1 MKKLLAL
8 LSIVIVIASC
18 RPKGGTG
25 ADTGYFSMAGFVA
38 ELCKG
43 NPVYQFKKTLTVQGV
58 SETKIISD
66 SLKKQITFFDHFEI
80 NKPSYRDAYTVK
92 TFPTPPDYLSGV
104 SAKETDYNLKPD
116 FKYPVKEFKL
126 SVIGN
131 TTTINATSIE
141 KNLLTLTTKELIV
154 VSDAKGFVSYSYSI
168 SEDLRGGS
176 PSSTKIVLERIK

>member
-92 TFPTPPDYLSGV
+92 ITLAEDTIGQTVND
-104 SAKETDYNLKPD
+104 TDYNLKPD

-126 SVIGN
+126 SVNGN

-141 KNLLTLTTKELIV
+141 KNLLTLTTKQLHV
-154 VSDAKGFVSYSYSI
+154 VSDDKGFVSYSYSI